1 MCGVALIIAKPPF
14 VRYNERKLTAKEGLL
29 LWPGL
34 PLTLPGA
41 DADAGT
47 RKNWRRISAIVCCFI
62 WMAASGLSGIATAKP
77 RALVFSVW
85 GHGID
90 ADGKL
95 LWDREPEF
103 ESQQTALPRY
113 LTDVQEDGKALQ
125 FDGARKRYILTEEF
139 DEDKLNGYSKFKVFW
154 MKRKK

>member
-1 MCGVALIIAKPPF
+1 MRENYRQG
-14 VRYNERKLTAKEGLL
+14 GLL

-47 RKNWRRISAIVCCFI
+47 RKNWRHISAIVCCFI
-62 WMAASGLSGIATAKP
+62 WMAASGLSGIATARP
-77 RALVFSVW
+77 RAWCS
-85 GHGID
+85 

-95 LWDREPEF
+95 QWDREPEF